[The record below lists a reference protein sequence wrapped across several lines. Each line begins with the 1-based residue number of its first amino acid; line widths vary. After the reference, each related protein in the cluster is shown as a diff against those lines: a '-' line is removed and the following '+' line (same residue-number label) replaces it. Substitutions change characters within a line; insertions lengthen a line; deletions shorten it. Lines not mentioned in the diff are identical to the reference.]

1 MFIVARP
8 QISEEVVSPI
18 RSRFT
23 IEPLEP
29 GFGYTVGNS
38 LRRTL
43 LSSIPGAAISS
54 VRIEGV
60 LHEFSTVPKVT
71 EDVTDII
78 LNLKELTLRSELEEP
93 TTVYLKA
100 KGPAEVT
107 AGDIAPPAGV
117 EILNSDLHVATLGK
131 GATLEMEM
139 TVERGV
145 GYRMADKNK
154 KPRDPIGVIP
164 VDSIFSPV
172 RKVSY
177 AVENTR
183 VEQMTDRDRLILDVE
198 TDGSVTPREAVASAG
213 GTLLELV
220 NLFAELAEA
229 ASVTVGPGRRR
240 GDAQRLRHHD
250 RGAEPLGSLLQL
262 PEARGHQRGRRPGA
276 EVRGRAHGHPQL
288 RAEVDR
294 RGQAQ
299 ARGARPGSAGGVAVP
314 RPKKGPRLGSG
325 PAHQKLM
332 LSTLAAQLFVHE
344 AINTTEAK
352 AKVLRPYAE
361 QLITKA
367 KRGDLASRREVLKD
381 ITDRDVVARL
391 FHEIGPRFAERQGGY
406 TRILKL
412 GQRRAT
418 GRPWPASSSWSAPSR
433 NRLARSVCRRG
444 SGVVRLLVAYD
455 GTEFRGWARSAIRPS
470 GPSRDCSRTRSRW

>member
-1 MFIVARP
+1 MLIAQRP
-8 QISEEVVSPI
+8 TLTEEQVDEF

-29 GFGYTVGNS
+29 GFGYTIGNS

-43 LSSIPGAAISS
+43 LSSIPGAAVTSI
-54 VRIEGV
+54 RIEGV

-220 NLFAELAEA
+220 NLFAELADA
-229 ASVTVGPGRRR
+229 ASVTVGPADDEQMPSDYGITIEE
-240 GDAQRLRHHD
+240 LN
-250 RGAEPLGSLLQL
+250 LS
-262 PEARGHQRGRRPGA
+262 
-276 EVRGRAHGHPQL
+276 VRSYNCLKREG
-288 RAEVDR
+288 
-294 RGQAQ
+294 
-299 ARGARPGSAGGVAVP
+299 
-314 RPKKGPRLGSG
+314 
-325 PAHQKLM
+325 
-332 LSTLAAQLFVHE
+332 
-344 AINTTEAK
+344 INT
-352 AKVLRPYAE
+352 V
-361 QLITKA
+361 
-367 KRGDLASRREVLKD
+367 GDLVQKSEGELMDIRNFGQKSIDEVK
-381 ITDRDVVARL
+381 
-391 FHEIGPRFAERQGGY
+391 
-406 TRILKL
+406 LKL
-412 GQRRAT
+412 EELGLGLR
-418 GRPWPASSSWSAPSR
+418 
-433 NRLARSVCRRG
+433 
-444 SGVVRLLVAYD
+444 
-455 GTEFRGWARSAIRPS
+455 EE
-470 GPSRDCSRTRSRW
+470 